1 MPELEPDPII
11 GSRLNARGLYF
22 NRVVAKTGNVNACRI
37 GSLFAVAMLLAGCA
51 GNKVADRKRERPAAY
66 AALPPA
72 QQRWV
77 DEGRIDVGMSSDGVY
92 IAWGKPAMIVPT
104 TPGNVTWIYRCNDTT
119 AVPAWEHRPAP
130 SSRYGA
136 RYGTVERGTQF
147 VGVAYDCAEVNFEG
161 NVVKSWR
168 EIPRPE
174 H

>member
-1 MPELEPDPII
+1 
-11 GSRLNARGLYF
+11 
-22 NRVVAKTGNVNACRI
+22 
-37 GSLFAVAMLLAGCA
+37 MLLAGCA
-51 GNKVADRKRERPAAY
+51 GNKVPDRKRERSTAY

-72 QQRWV
+72 QQRLV
-77 DEGRIDVGMSSDGVY
+77 DEGRIEVGMPADGVY